1 MQNYFKEAMNSENV
15 VPNLFER
22 LSDSSGSVRF
32 AAAQAIS
39 MLSMHDTYRKAIQ
52 SSISISNFIKHLE
65 DDSWST
71 RQRAIRNLEQFAI
84 NVDFQAAMN
93 TEKTVSLLAKML
105 VDDCDEDVRAAAA
118 TALSVFGAQE
128 LFQKTVKSE
137 EVIEK
142 LTTRLSDPYASVRD
156 AAQTT
161 LLALSEKG
169 RY

>member
-1 MQNYFKEAMNSENV
+1 
-15 VPNLFER
+15 
-22 LSDSSGSVRF
+22 
-32 AAAQAIS
+32 
-39 MLSMHDTYRKAIQ
+39 
-52 SSISISNFIKHLE
+52 
-65 DDSWST
+65 
-71 RQRAIRNLEQFAI
+71 
-84 NVDFQAAMN
+84 MN

-118 TALSVFGAQE
+118 TALSVFGAQGLLSQSFVQLNFFFLFSSE

-169 RY
+169 WPAQHLTVIFIVNG